1 LRKAGV
7 FVQKEILQAS
17 AVPYYAAGLSWLLY
31 SILFPLYRLT
41 DFILIALLSAGVFL
55 VCRKLFPPKK
65 VVVEVSEPKIRT
77 GSSDGDQMIAAGQAY
92 LARIRAANDR
102 IEDPVLSGQ
111 ISRLEEISRKIF
123 EFIAENPRKVPD
135 VRKFLNYYLPTVLK
149 LLNAYDKLA
158 RQTVQGENITA
169 TTQRI
174 EAIMTTVV
182 KAFEK
187 QLDRLFQDEALDIAT
202 DITVLEGMLTQEGL
216 TGEDFQPAGPDK
228 IELKL

>member
-1 LRKAGV
+1 V

-17 AVPYYAAGLSWLLY
+17 AAPYYAAGLSWLLY
-31 SILFPLYRLT
+31 SLMFPLYRLM
-41 DFILIALLSAGVFL
+41 DFILVTVLSTAVFA
-55 VCRKLFPPKK
+55 VSRKLFPPKK
-65 VVVEVSEPKIRT
+65 VVVEVSEPVIRT
-77 GSSDGDQMIAAGQAY
+77 GSGESDRMIAEGQAY

-102 IEDPVLSGQ
+102 IEDPAISDQ

-123 EFIAENPRKVPD
+123 DFIAENPRKVSD

-149 LLNAYDKLA
+149 LLNTYDKLT
-158 RQTVQGENITA
+158 RQTIQGENITA

-187 QLDRLFQDEALDIAT
+187 QLDRLFQDQALDIST
-202 DITVLEGMLTQEGL
+202 DITVLEGMLAQEGL
-216 TGEDFQPAGPDK
+216 TGEEFSLSGPDK